1 MTNNQNCIELDRIV
15 AASQSV
21 NKQERDAGKLK
32 FLKIVSKKDFQLPL

>member
-21 NKQERDAGKLK
+21 NKQERENGKLK
-32 FLKIVSKKDFQLPL
+32 FLNMI